1 MKAWEEIYKA
11 NRHMVTWPWS
21 DIVSD
26 VMILKPTKNLKVLEI
41 GCGPGA
47 NIPFFLNI
55 GVDYYTIDGSETAVK
70 KVKSMFPSLEN
81 KVACGDFTKEIP
93 FDASF
98 DLIIDRAALTHN
110 DTESIK
116 SCISIIKSKLNKNG
130 KYIGVDWFSKEH
142 SYAKSTESTV
152 SIDSHTMDN
161 CVGFFENLGPVH
173 FSDQD
178 HILDLFKDFNCLKL
192 EHKINYQ
199 KIPSKGKFAT
209 YNFIFEIK
217 QKE

>member
-11 NRHMVTWPWS
+11 NRHIVTWPWS

-93 FDASF
+93 FDVSF

-116 SCISIIKSKLNKNG
+116 SCISIIKSKLNKMVSTLG
-130 KYIGVDWFSKEH
+130 LIGFQ
-142 SYAKSTESTV
+142 KSTL
-152 SIDSHTMDN
+152 MRN
-161 CVGFFENLGPVH
+161 QQNQL
-173 FSDQD
+173 
-178 HILDLFKDFNCLKL
+178 
-192 EHKINYQ
+192 YR
-199 KIPSKGKFAT
+199 
-209 YNFIFEIK
+209 
-217 QKE
+217 